1 MFYTPEQVEALA
13 PNPEAFKAGNKLASE
28 SQWQELGNSDRA
40 IWGKI
45 KGSGSQPYFT
55 QIDHQNFASKCSC
68 PSRQFPCKH
77 GVALLLIYARKA
89 DSAASSEPDWVN
101 DWVGKRKAK
110 EEVKE
115 QKELTPEEIAKR
127 EQSKEKREEDRIT
140 LVNTGVAEL
149 SLWLSDLMKRGLLDL
164 PNIPNET
171 FMKLSARMVD
181 AKAPGLA
188 TWIKALA
195 NVNYTSMDTWYPE
208 ALEILAK
215 LNLIIKSWNNYEKL
229 SPEWQISIKN
239 MMGWSQAPKELLA
252 NKDAQV
258 IKDEWII
265 LGQEK
270 EQLDD
275 IVLVRTWLRGVSS
288 NTSCIDLNFSFNG
301 SSAEIPLVPGTIIN
315 AELAFFDGQF
325 KQRSILKVLTETK
338 DTMSEYP
345 QMIPNLH
352 DLRALIRDQ
361 KSQNPWLNNESYLL
375 KDIDIIYLK
384 NKAYLLDEDQYLF
397 ELHAYFD
404 QQKIKQWILDT
415 GNHRSDVAITIK
427 KEKAIVL
434 GVLANNKYHVL

>member
-89 DSAASSEPDWVN
+89 DSAVTSEPDWVN

-140 LVNTGVAEL
+140 LVNAGVAEL

-164 PNIPNET
+164 PNIPYDQFIN
-171 FMKLSARMVD
+171 LSARMVD
-181 AKAPGLA
+181 AKAPGLG

-215 LNLIIKSWNNYEKL
+215 LNLIIKSWNNFEKL
-229 SPEWQISIKN
+229 SPEWQTSIKN

-258 IKDEWII
+258 IKDDWII
-265 LGQEK
+265 LGQER

-275 IVLVRTWLRGVSS
+275 IVLVRTWLRGIAT
-288 NTSCIDLNFSFNG
+288 NTSSLDLSFSFNG
-301 SSAEIPLVPGTIIN
+301 SSTEIPLVPGTIIN
-315 AELAFFDGQF
+315 AELAFFDGHF
-325 KQRSILKVLTETK
+325 KQRSVLKSLTETK
-338 DTMSEYP
+338 DIMPERPILLS
-345 QMIPNLH
+345 NLH
-352 DLRALIRDQ
+352 ELGSIVRQQ

-375 KDIDIIYLK
+375 KNMDVIYFQE
-384 NKAYLLDEDQYLF
+384 KAYLMDETQYLF
-397 ELHAYFD
+397 EIHSYFD
-404 QQKIKQWILDT
+404 EQKMKQWILNT
-415 GNHRSDVAITIK
+415 GNHRSDIAIAIK
-427 KEKAIVL
+427 NEKALIL